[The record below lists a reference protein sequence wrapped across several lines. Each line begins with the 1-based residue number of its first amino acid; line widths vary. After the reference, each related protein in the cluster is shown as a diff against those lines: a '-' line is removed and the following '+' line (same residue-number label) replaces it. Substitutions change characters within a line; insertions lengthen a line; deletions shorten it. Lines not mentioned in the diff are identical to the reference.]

1 MTRRPRVL
9 RGAVL
14 LAALVTLVAAAD
26 ATILEP
32 NRITTTVV
40 DLPRGRLASALGGEP
55 IVHLSDLHLR
65 GIGIRERRLV
75 ETIRERRPA
84 LIVMTGDY
92 ADTEEGVAA
101 IRTLFS
107 EIHPPLGVLA
117 VPGNNDYFRGRQA
130 EIFSA
135 LRDSGV
141 RLLVNE
147 AAVIQGP
154 GGPFA
159 VAGVDDPFFGRD
171 DTARALAQV
180 PEGLPAILLAHSPA
194 VMMKREEAIL
204 FNAGDADGAWGVGTF
219 WQDGTHFRSRPDAV
233 RFAAGGTHL
242 MRLQRREDGVGVAA
256 IRLVPESDT
265 DSSASPEPRG
275 LQGVG
280 KTFPDGV
287 PGEIDV
293 NLCDEGAVSTAG
305 SWTLEREGD
314 RACVLHDRPDPG
326 DLESFPRT
334 DPEDRVD
341 VRFEAPAG
349 VSYRVWL
356 RIVSPTATGRSDSVF
371 VQFGDAIDASGT
383 PLYRIGRPI
392 PPASSAG
399 LEVVLA
405 GHTHGG
411 QVRIPF
417 GGPVEQ
423 NLSRGPFV
431 MGRYDLPGRML
442 YISRGLGT
450 SYLPLRFACPPEV
463 VVLVP
468 SHRGEPA

>member
-1 MTRRPRVL
+1 VKGLPRVL
-9 RGAVL
+9 RGAIL
-14 LAALVTLVAAAD
+14 LAALVTLIAAAD

-40 DLPRGRLASALGGEP
+40 DLPPGPLASALDGQP
-55 IVHLSDLHLR
+55 IVHLSDLHLK

-84 LIVMTGDY
+84 LILMTGDY
-92 ADTEEGVAA
+92 ADTEAGVAA

-107 EIHPPLGVLA
+107 EIHAPLGVVA
-117 VPGNNDYFRGRQA
+117 VPGNNDYFRGRQE
-130 EIFSA
+130 EIFAA
-135 LRDSGV
+135 LRDTGV

-147 AAVIQGP
+147 AAVIEGP

-171 DTARALAQV
+171 DTAGAIAQI
-180 PEGLPAILLAHSPA
+180 PEGLPAILIAHSPA
-194 VMMKREEAIL
+194 VMMEREEAIL
-204 FNAGDADGAWGVGTF
+204 FNAGDADGPWGVGAF
-219 WQDGTHFRSRPDAV
+219 WQDGTHFRPRLSAV
-233 RFAAGGTHL
+233 RFAAGGEHV

-256 IRLVPESDT
+256 VRLVPEAVT
-265 DSSASPEPRG
+265 GSSASTEPRG
-275 LQGVG
+275 LQGIG
-280 KTFPDGV
+280 KTPPDFV
-287 PGEIDV
+287 PGQIDFD
-293 NLCDEGAVSTAG
+293 LCGGAVSATG
-305 SWTLEREGD
+305 SWTLEREANGT
-314 RACVLHDRPDPG
+314 CVLHDRPDPG
-326 DLESFPRT
+326 DLESFPRS

-341 VRFEAPAG
+341 IRFEAPEG

-356 RIVSPTATGRSDSVF
+356 RLVSPTATGRSDSVF
-371 VQFGDAIDASGT
+371 VQFGDAVDGSGN
-383 PLYRIGRPI
+383 PIYRVGRAI
-392 PPASSAG
+392 PPADSKG
-399 LEVVLA
+399 LELVLA

-417 GGPVEQ
+417 KGPVEQ

-442 YISRGLGT
+442 YISRGIGT

-463 VVLVP
+463 VVLRSP
-468 SHRGEPA
+468 RRGEPA